1 MFHTCIFRFYQTF
14 GWKFVSWCY
23 EGLVVLTTFSS
34 TKSGVTSPITSPW
47 YPSPKRSR
55 STCNM
60 QSLVVK
66 NSDKKFN
73 KRWNWTFL
81 NPLFLFYCAEWS
93 FRSAHN
99 QLPCL
104 WFWLYFPDR
113 KKMIYLEPKEI
124 AHIIHVLSQN
134 YVRWRENTILSLRP
148 DR

>member
-1 MFHTCIFRFYQTF
+1 MFHTCNFRFYQTF
-14 GWKFVSWCY
+14 GWKLVSWCY

-113 KKMIYLEPKEI
+113 KKHDIFGAKRNRSHYTCAQPKLCQVKGTYNIII
-124 AHIIHVLSQN
+124 AS
-134 YVRWRENTILSLRP
+134 W
-148 DR
+148 